1 MGWWSWIWILKN
13 KDFWSNSRNPET
25 RVLFS
30 MGYFQL
36 WYVIYNPHN
45 STCIMVI
52 YVRRWMKK
60 WRLMVKQMQALLEP
74 EQFWT
79 SKLICIPLL
88 TAYSSGQRRGF
99 PANVRNH
106 TGPDLG
112 DSMLLLLLFML
123 KFTSQFTSHLQ
134 DPSLYAIAEV
144 GVPQFFPNWW
154 NQETPYSPNAT
165 RQLQKNFKL
174 LASPSWRRRW
184 IPKLY
189 VSKCRIDLSEH
200 IFHNSINLQCLHQRK
215 WV

>member
-1 MGWWSWIWILKN
+1 MHHGYLCQEMDEEMKTHGEADASPARAWAIWI
-13 KDFWSNSRNPET
+13 
-25 RVLFS
+25 
-30 MGYFQL
+30 
-36 WYVIYNPHN
+36 
-45 STCIMVI
+45 
-52 YVRRWMKK
+52 
-60 WRLMVKQMQALLEP
+60 
-74 EQFWT
+74 

-112 DSMLLLLLFML
+112 DSMLLLLFML

-154 NQETPYSPNAT
+154 NQETPYLPNAT

-200 IFHNSINLQCLHQRK
+200 IFHNSINIQCLHQRK